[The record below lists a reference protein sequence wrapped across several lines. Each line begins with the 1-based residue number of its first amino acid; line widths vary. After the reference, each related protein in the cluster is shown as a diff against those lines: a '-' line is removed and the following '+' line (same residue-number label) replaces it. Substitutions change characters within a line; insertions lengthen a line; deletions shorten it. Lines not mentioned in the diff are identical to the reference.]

1 MAQLITMFLTIFVA
15 ELGDKTQI
23 ATLLF
28 ASERQNSPWVVRSRA
43 SAAAP
48 WCWGSA
54 LSVIMGAYGGRWLE
68 HVPLKLIAGIG
79 FILIGVFSV
88 VQFYRGETEEPS
100 SKTKGPAPLQSRT
113 LVSFKRGLECN

>member
-1 MAQLITMFLTIFVA
+1 MLLAFRGAELQDRMIWGRTVYMAQLITMFVTIFVA

-28 ASERQNSPWVVRSRA
+28 ASERQNSPWIVFAA
-43 SAAAP
+43 SAGALML
-48 WCWGSA
+48 GSA

-88 VQFYRGETEEPS
+88 VQYYRGD
-100 SKTKGPAPLQSRT
+100 
-113 LVSFKRGLECN
+113 